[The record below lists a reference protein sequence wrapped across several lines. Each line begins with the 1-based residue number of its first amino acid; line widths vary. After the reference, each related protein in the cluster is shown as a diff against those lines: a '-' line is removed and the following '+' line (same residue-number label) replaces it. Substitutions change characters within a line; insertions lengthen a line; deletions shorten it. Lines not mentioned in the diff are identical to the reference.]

1 MVRPSAAIALG
12 LALAA
17 AIGCGP
23 IRYTGRVTRT
33 ATREVEAA
41 REAGAATL
49 APYWYTLAVEYLA
62 KAREEAGE
70 ADFEAAT
77 RLGDQATAAARRAAA
92 QARARAGKGAR

>member
-1 MVRPSAAIALG
+1 MARPLGATALC

-17 AIGCGP
+17 VIGCGP
-23 IRYTGRVTRT
+23 IRYTSRVTRT
-33 ATREVEAA
+33 ASREVDAA

-70 ADFEAAT
+70 GDFEAAT
-77 RLGDQATAAARRAAA
+77 RLGDRAAAAARRASA
-92 QARARAGKGAR
+92 QSRARAGKGAR